1 MKKFLKWLVIV
12 VVLAGAFCWYKGI
25 GPFAKPEQPAV
36 KQEVKAPAPAPA
48 PAAKPA
54 EKPAEAP
61 KPEVKPE
68 APKAE
73 EPKPVTVDEAVAL
86 LKKAEADKTET
97 PALSKL
103 MKSNDAAL
111 AYKVQN
117 AYLADRL
124 KSDSVIGYKGGM
136 TSEKLMQVFST
147 SEPAVAPLFKSGLLA
162 EGAPIVLDRPGI
174 KLEQEIGYRFGT
186 KIDKPLES
194 PEQVKAAVTSLF
206 PAIEVP
212 LVGFASLKGIGFFDM
227 AAASVGSYQVIC
239 GKEIPAEGVDVNA
252 IEMKCT
258 RDGKDFNAGKGTDA
272 LGDQWGTLLKLI
284 NIIVRNGNTI
294 EPGQFIISGA
304 MGAMLPA
311 DPGSYT
317 ADFGSFGKI
326 DFVVKKPE

>member
-1 MKKFLKWLVIV
+1 MKKFLQWLVIV
-12 VVLAGAFCWYKGI
+12 LAIACGVCWYMGV
-25 GPFAKPEQPAV
+25 GPFAKQVPAV

-48 PAAKPA
+48 PAPAKPA

-61 KPEVKPE
+61 KPAV

-73 EPKPVTVDEAVAL
+73 APKPVTVEEAVAL
-86 LKKAEADKTET
+86 LKKAEADKTPT
-97 PALSKL
+97 PQLSKL
-103 MKSNDAAL
+103 MNSNDAAL

-136 TSEKLMQVFST
+136 TSETLMKVFNT
-147 SEPAVAPLFKSGLLA
+147 AEPAVAPLFKSGLLP
-162 EGAPIVLDRPGI
+162 EGAPIVLDRAGI
-174 KLEQEIGYRFGT
+174 KLEQEIGYRFGA

-194 PEQVKAAVTSLF
+194 PEQVKAAVKSIF

-212 LVGFASLKGIGFFDM
+212 LVGFPSLKGIGFFDM

-239 GKEIPAEGVDVNA
+239 GKEVPVADFDVNA
-252 IEMKCT
+252 IVMKCT
-258 RDGKDFNAGKGTDA
+258 LDGQFFNDGKGTDA

-284 NIIVRNGNTI
+284 NIIIRNGGTI
-294 EPGQFIISGA
+294 EPDMFIISGA
-304 MGAMLPA
+304 MGKMLDA
-311 DPGSYT
+311 KPGNYT

>member
-25 GPFAKPEQPAV
+25 GPFAKAPAPAPV

-48 PAAKPA
+48 PAKPA

-61 KPEVKPE
+61 KAE
-68 APKAE
+68 APK
-73 EPKPVTVDEAVAL
+73 PLTVEEAVAA
-86 LKKAEADKTET
+86 LKKSEAEKSAT

-103 MKSNDAAL
+103 MNSDDAAL

-124 KSDSVIGYKGGM
+124 KTDSVIGYKGGM
-136 TSEKLMQVFST
+136 TSEKLMAVFST
-147 SEPAVAPLFKSGLLA
+147 KEPAVAPLFKSGLLA

-174 KLEQEIGYRFGT
+174 KLEEEIGYRFGT
-186 KIDKPLES
+186 KIDKELENVD
-194 PEQVKAAVTSLF
+194 QVKAAVTGLF

-212 LVGFASLKGIGFFDM
+212 LVGFPSLKGIGFFDM

-239 GKEIPAEGVDVNA
+239 GKEIPAAGVDVNA

-272 LGDQWGTLLKLI
+272 LGDQWTTLLKLI

-311 DPGSYT
+311 DPGNYV

-326 DFVVKKPE
+326 EFVVKNPQ